1 MKKIILCIT
10 TIIFLSSCAT
20 YTGLSIDKNNNNIEM
35 QKRLYPIGTESFK
48 IEFVN
53 KSSQEIFINVNRNIK
68 NFQFNKIEPG
78 KSWTYNSSTKK
89 DIDYTIKWWYKH
101 NNLLSEEV
109 KETKITLTALY
120 KQGKIIIDDNFLRKK
135 TLQKGV
141 VVNYFPYPVD
151 IYDSQGNDY
160 GTLESGEFKYGELM
174 SGPVT
179 FYYIKKHRLRS
190 TKKTKSFTFE
200 IDVKNNVFFN
210 EEWIGWRFYTQ

>member
-1 MKKIILCIT
+1 MKKLILCIT
-10 TIIFLSSCAT
+10 AIIFLSSCAT
-20 YTGLSIDKNNNNIEM
+20 YNGLSIDKNNNNTEM

-101 NNLLSEEV
+101 NDLLSEEV

-141 VVNYFPYPVD
+141 VVNYFPYPVA

-179 FYYIKKHRLRS
+179 FYYIKKHRLRN

>member
-1 MKKIILCIT
+1 MKKLILCIT
-10 TIIFLSSCAT
+10 AIIFLSSCAT
-20 YTGLSIDKNNNNIEM
+20 YNGLSIDKNNNIEM

-101 NNLLSEEV
+101 NDLLSEEV

-179 FYYIKKHRLRS
+179 FYYIKKHRLRN

-200 IDVKNNVFFN
+200 VDVKNNVFFN